1 MPQFIA
7 TLRYFPLGAV
17 AGTAEPIIKSD
28 IETLAKKHGISV
40 ELDEIKGE
48 NAEIKGDVITEETM
62 NNPIEEIT
70 QSAITVSSDNE
81 TAFKNAVQDLIKKY
95 RAPRTVYGT
104 LGSNEAGRAIVS
116 RLCDIYDGWY

>member
-1 MPQFIA
+1 MPQIIA

-17 AGTAEPIIKSD
+17 AGAAEPIVKSD
-28 IETLAKKHGISV
+28 LDAIAKKHGVSI
-40 ELDEIKGE
+40 ELKEITGK
-48 NAEIKGDVITEETM
+48 NAKITGDVITEETM

-81 TAFKNAVQDLIKKY
+81 TAFQNAVQELIRKY

-104 LGSNEAGRAIVS
+104 LGSNEMGKVIVS
-116 RLCDIYDGWY
+116 RLCDVYDGWY

>member
-1 MPQFIA
+1 MPQLIA
-7 TLRYFPLGAV
+7 TLRYFPLGVV
-17 AGTAEPIIKSD
+17 AGAAEPVVKSD
-28 IETLAKKHGISV
+28 LETIAKKHGVSI
-40 ELDEIKGE
+40 ELKDVKGQ
-48 NAEIKGDVITEETM
+48 NAEIKGDVINEETM
-62 NNPIEEIT
+62 NHPIEEIT

-104 LGSNEAGRAIVS
+104 LGSNEPGKAIVS